1 MTDETKQPRTVADE
15 LSDLEEE
22 LGIPKQRIDELR
34 RIISVR
40 NKSHTTLSDVILDI
54 SKIDMISIERDVVL
68 FEYGIAWMTNVV
80 RNQHEHQ
87 KIH

>member
-1 MTDETKQPRTVADE
+1 MGNEKQDEVKQLRTVADE
-15 LSDLEEE
+15 LSDLEKE

-54 SKIDMISIERDVVL
+54 GKIDMTSVERNVVL

-80 RNQHEHQ
+80 RNQR
-87 KIH
+87 

>member
-1 MTDETKQPRTVADE
+1 MDNEKQDEVKQPRTVADE
-15 LSDLEEE
+15 LSDLEKE

-54 SKIDMISIERDVVL
+54 GKIDMTSVERDVVL

-80 RNQHEHQ
+80 RSQR
-87 KIH
+87 

>member
-1 MTDETKQPRTVADE
+1 MGNEKQDEVKQPRTVADE
-15 LSDLEEE
+15 LSDLEKE

-54 SKIDMISIERDVVL
+54 SKIDMTSVERDVIL

-80 RNQHEHQ
+80 RNQR
-87 KIH
+87 